1 MNPFFDIFGWSLRL
15 GRVAGVEWRLS
26 FMLLVWM
33 LFDLIQAIQVHSG
46 WLSLALAPLV
56 PLVVMLWHTAAH
68 VLATR
73 LVGGRTTTALASA
86 LVDQNAD
93 LVPNNAFAITVSAGA
108 GPLASGLL
116 ALGGWLIGGDIGSRV
131 AFSSGLVAVANLLA
145 CHPFDGRRLWR
156 GLLWPMVGLR
166 RAGQATVM
174 LGFASAVL
182 LLALA
187 LWRQDFLLLFMAIWC
202 LIGTLHDYG
211 HQEPGYDP
219 ALDTD
224 PRIHRRAGPGLWDR
238 WQAHRAEKAE
248 ARAEA
253 QAAKDGEI
261 LDRLL
266 AKVSAHGLPA
276 LTDQERQQ
284 LHSISRRQRGEDAP

>member
-15 GRVAGVEWRLS
+15 FRAGGIEWRLS

-33 LFDLIQAIQVHSG
+33 LFELIQAIQAHG
-46 WLSLALAPLV
+46 GDPLRLALAPLV
-56 PLVVMLWHTAAH
+56 PLVVMLWHAGSH
-68 VLATR
+68 VLGAH
-73 LVGGRTTTALASA
+73 LVGGRTSTVLASA
-86 LVDQNAD
+86 LVDQNVET
-93 LVPNNAFAITVSAGA
+93 VPQTAWAVSISAGA
-108 GPLASGLL
+108 GPLGSGLL
-116 ALGGWLIGGDIGSRV
+116 ALAGWAQGGDLGQRV
-131 AFSSGLVAVANLLA
+131 AFMSGLVAVANLLA

-156 GLLWPMVGLR
+156 GLLWPLVGLR
-166 RAGQATVM
+166 KAGQATVM

-182 LLALA
+182 LLVLA
-187 LWRQDFLLLFMAIWC
+187 LWRTDFLLLFMAVWC

-224 PRIHRRAGPGLWDR
+224 PRIHSRRSGPGLWGR
-238 WQAHRAEKAE
+238 LQAHQAAKAE
-248 ARAEA
+248 ARAEV

-266 AKVSAHGLPA
+266 AKVSAHGLPS
-276 LTDQERQQ
+276 LTEAERKQ
-284 LHSISRRQRGEDAP
+284 LQDISKRQRDS